1 MLEFFDSM
9 RPLAHVV
16 PSALV
21 YLLRHAPTSQGKVE
35 LAWSAA
41 VGRAL
46 QRVTQVKMEGNILVV
61 EATTAQWVQEIA
73 RASPIILQRLQQYL
87 GESTVAAIDVR
98 TNANLHV
105 KSKGHDAGR

>member
-61 EATTAQWVQEIA
+61 EATTAQWVQEIT

-87 GESTVAAIDVR
+87 GESTVAGIDVR
-98 TNANLHV
+98 TNAHLHV
-105 KSKGHDAGR
+105 KPSNQP

>member
-21 YLLRHAPTSQGKVE
+21 YLLRRAPTSQGKVE

-46 QRVTQVKMEGNILVV
+46 QRVTQVKMEGTILVV
-61 EATTAQWVQEIA
+61 EAATAQWVREIT
-73 RASPIILQRLQQYL
+73 RASPIILQRLQTYL
-87 GESTVAAIDVR
+87 GESTVTAIDVR
-98 TNANLHV
+98 TNATLQV
-105 KSKGHDAGR
+105 KPPHQQ

>member
-9 RPLAHVV
+9 RPLAHVI

-61 EATTAQWVQEIA
+61 EATTAQWVQEIT
-73 RASPIILQRLQQYL
+73 RASPIILRY
-87 GESTVAAIDVR
+87 
-98 TNANLHV
+98 
-105 KSKGHDAGR
+105 GRRPSD

>member
-61 EATTAQWVQEIA
+61 EATTAQWVREIT

-87 GESTVAAIDVR
+87 GESTVAGIDVR
-98 TNANLHV
+98 ANANLHV
-105 KSKGHDAGR
+105 KPSNQP